1 MLYDPARPTSRGGE
15 ARPSTYVTNSATF
28 ANPNPNNN
36 GTAGGIRIL
45 KRPQQGGVQSGSEVM
60 TMWQQV
66 SKVDSNRD
74 RFPARPAIIHGRVYE
89 WDPINGCHVTNTNV
103 SPRYRGANHTSTHGA
118 YGSGLPSTANAMRGR
133 LPPSSKYVNRIKIGS
148 NNASA
153 SAPVT
158 PRETEIDEVTT
169 MAMAA
174 NLLQPGGGYTPRT
187 TTAQAVRIEQQKKS
201 ARAQLHQR
209 SPRPPAPSPEPMLN
223 ANPHTTQAER
233 EHEAA
238 SRQSVAP
245 MPNAQYRFKPM
256 RGGGGRLGGWLGPE
270 APLRSTNAVAVQK
283 AGVYGFRPL
292 GVSSGLSTPFSARG
306 KLL

>member
-45 KRPQQGGVQSGSEVM
+45 KRPQRGGVQSGSEVM

-256 RGGGGRLGGWLGPE
+256 RGGGGG
-270 APLRSTNAVAVQK
+270 
-283 AGVYGFRPL
+283 
-292 GVSSGLSTPFSARG
+292 
-306 KLL
+306 